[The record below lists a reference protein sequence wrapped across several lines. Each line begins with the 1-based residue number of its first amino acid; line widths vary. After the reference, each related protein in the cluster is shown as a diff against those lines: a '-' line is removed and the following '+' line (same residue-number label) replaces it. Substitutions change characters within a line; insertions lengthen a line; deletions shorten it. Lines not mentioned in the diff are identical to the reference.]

1 MNGILAKKLGMTQ
14 VYLEDGRQIAV
25 TVLQAGP
32 CKVVQRKTEEVDG
45 YAAIQVGFD
54 EKRESLLTAPQKGH
68 FRKAGVAPMRYLAEF
83 NADNPADWEPGK
95 EYTVSV
101 FEGVKEVNVTG
112 ISKGK
117 GFAGTVKRHG
127 FSEGPRSH
135 GSKNKRA
142 PGSIGANSYP
152 ARVFPGKKLGGRMGG
167 ESVTVRHLEIVKID
181 AEQNLLFVKG
191 AVPGPANG
199 LIKVRKA

>member
-45 YAAIQVGFD
+45 YSAIQVGFE
-54 EKRESLLTAPQKGH
+54 EKRESLVTAPVKGH
-68 FRKAGVAPMRYLAEF
+68 FRKAGLPPMRFLAEF
-83 NADNPADWEPGK
+83 NAENPSEWEPGR

-101 FEGVKEVNVTG
+101 FEGVKIVDVTG
-112 ISKGK
+112 VSKGM
-117 GFAGTVKRHG
+117 GFAGTIKRHN
-127 FSEGPRSH
+127 FSSGPRSH

-142 PGSIGANSYP
+142 PGSMGANSYP
-152 ARVFPGKKLGGRMGG
+152 GRVFPGKKLGGRMGG
-167 ESVTVRHLEIVKID
+167 EAVTVRHLELIKID

-191 AVPGPANG
+191 AVPGPTNS